1 MNHKKKGG
9 DMLKENKFLFLGMII
24 IGAALAIFSIY
35 NDIVLLYG
43 LGVLLVGLALKLT
56 EPEANTTTTNSK

>member
-35 NDIVLLYG
+35 NDIV
-43 LGVLLVGLALKLT
+43 T
-56 EPEANTTTTNSK
+56 EPEANTTTTNSKKLK